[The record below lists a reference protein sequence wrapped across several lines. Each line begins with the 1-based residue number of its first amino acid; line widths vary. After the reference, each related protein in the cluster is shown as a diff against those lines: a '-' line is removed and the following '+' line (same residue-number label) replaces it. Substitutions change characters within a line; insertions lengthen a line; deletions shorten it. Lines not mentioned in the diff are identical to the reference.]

1 MLLEVRNKK
10 IGHHSSNLKCQSE
23 INHQNSKSISKVQEM
38 STNVGHKM
46 GKLKKNKKELTGTFK
61 PNNIYF

>member
-1 MLLEVRNKK
+1 
-10 IGHHSSNLKCQSE
+10 
-23 INHQNSKSISKVQEM
+23 M